1 MQTNDTDVAIM
12 LNRPTLPLK
21 EENLK
26 AIESFVVSLYV
37 TKSDMSSN
45 IVEILKFDCYTGCF
59 DPTYL

>member
-21 EENLK
+21 EENLN

-37 TKSDMSSN
+37 TKSDMSSI

-59 DPTYL
+59 DPTYS

>member
-26 AIESFVVSLYV
+26 AIESFV
-37 TKSDMSSN
+37 
-45 IVEILKFDCYTGCF
+45 EIHFGNSEIRL
-59 DPTYL
+59 LHRML